1 MWGARF
7 ISTAARPHR
16 RGTTARTAPRIQ
28 TCPRM
33 FVRLLRAGILVRECV
48 VNVREEAALPGA
60 VDFCLFHP
68 GPHTADAGMLE

>member
-1 MWGARF
+1 
-7 ISTAARPHR
+7 
-16 RGTTARTAPRIQ
+16 
-28 TCPRM
+28 M

-48 VNVREEAALPGA
+48 VNVMEEAALPGA